1 MIISH
6 PLLTASFLLGAAP
19 KNKAFAPF
27 DGWCKTSFDVMEGNN
42 VFRYSLCSDQ
52 AELI

>member
-6 PLLTASFLLGAAP
+6 PLLAVSFLLGATP
-19 KNKAFAPF
+19 KNDTFVPF
-27 DGWCKTSFDVMEGNN
+27 DGWYKMSFDVMEGNN
-42 VFRYSLCSDQ
+42 VFRYSLCSNQ

>member
-1 MIISH
+1 MIIFHQLPTVS
-6 PLLTASFLLGAAP
+6 LLLGVTP
-19 KNKAFAPF
+19 KNEAFVPF
-27 DGWCKTSFDVMEGNN
+27 DGWCKTSFDVVEGNN